1 MKCASNA
8 GVENCSLLADASLA
22 QLVERRS
29 CKAKVVS
36 SSLTG
41 GSTRILILLQSVIIL
56 STILF
61 VDAAGTVHVNRDN
74 GSPLGLVKGVNQW
87 QLF

>member
-1 MKCASNA
+1 MES
-8 GVENCSLLADASLA
+8 CSLLADASLA

-41 GSTRILILLQSVIIL
+41 GSTRMLILLQSVITL
-56 STILF
+56 SMILF
-61 VDAAGTVHVNRDN
+61 VDSTGTVHVNWDN
-74 GSPLGLVKGVNQW
+74 GSTLGLVKGVDQW
-87 QLF
+87 